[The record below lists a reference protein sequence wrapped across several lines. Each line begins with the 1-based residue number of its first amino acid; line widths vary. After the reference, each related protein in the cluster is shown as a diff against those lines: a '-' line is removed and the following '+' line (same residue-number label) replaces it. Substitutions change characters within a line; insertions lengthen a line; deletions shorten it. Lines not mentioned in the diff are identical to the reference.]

1 VDDLVRLPVL
11 GGHDPDGVLDCN
23 RHTCLFVELN
33 ELHKEVDA
41 FLLSAIRTLLWEPP
55 RSTARKVGT
64 WRKGDHQIEIIVDD
78 FHYIALVMGAGSI
91 RRKQITRGS
100 MVALRPEMVS
110 NDPTEFTCDKDFQ
123 NGHL

>member
-1 VDDLVRLPVL
+1 MDDLVRLPVL
-11 GGHDPDGVLDCN
+11 GGHDPDRVLDCN
-23 RHTCLFVELN
+23 WHSSLFMELN
-33 ELHKEVDA
+33 ELHEEVNA

-91 RRKQITRGS
+91 GREQIARGGV
-100 MVALRPEMVS
+100 MPARTEMVT
-110 NDPTEFTCDKDFQ
+110 NDPTEFTCNKYFQ